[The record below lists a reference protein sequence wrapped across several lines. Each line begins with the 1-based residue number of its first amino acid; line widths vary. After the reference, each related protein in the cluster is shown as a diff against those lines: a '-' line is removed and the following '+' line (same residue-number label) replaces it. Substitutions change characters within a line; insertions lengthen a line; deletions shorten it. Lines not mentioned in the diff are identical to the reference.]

1 MATAGLS
8 FANPFLAR
16 EQAGAEVNPFAPN
29 APTSQ
34 IGMGG
39 LAPSAAD
46 MAVFGQ
52 QMAQQNQFRMPEMK
66 APPSIAYSP
75 SQRKLFVQ
83 GNVFDEDDAATA
95 LQTERLLTMPGTGL
109 PQGGDWVPLGTQEF
123 GQYLETIRSPGRGR
137 LFTKGF
143 STGVS
148 QLQQLGG
155 SALQLM
161 GAEETGG
168 RIVERAE
175 QDIAKLAPYAR
186 EFTDVEFGSADKGV
200 IDWFVATLG
209 TQGPMLLESVAASL
223 AGAAIGTATAGP
235 GVGTVGGVIVGAFGK
250 AAFKKKV
257 LEAAGRYR
265 AGKALPD
272 DLIILRNASAV
283 TGAAAG
289 NFVSSQA
296 IGAGDIYGEMR
307 EQGVDPDDFAARM
320 TAIAGS
326 FPYALAETITEF
338 AIAGRA
344 LGAGGRAALPPT
356 TTRTVTTPAGTQTVR
371 EGPSLLRR
379 GVEYPRRA
387 LTGAAVYG
395 GAEGLTEIIQEGLVM
410 GLSGQSLTDDEAVKR
425 FVNAFAAGAAVG
437 GTLGGVAN
445 LRSRSPEEV
454 NLLSPGVPRGEPVQE
469 AGAVGRPDFVAGE
482 QGTRPSVPSDTL
494 VTGEVAPGQFGPQGV
509 LYLGGAPIS
518 ELQQRSRET
527 GSLPPQQVWNPDT
540 AQWEFRERPG
550 MVSPLDGQPIITSE
564 RVALPAPEQA
574 GVQGQQLPLQFA
586 PPAPEGIGFTEQQ
599 PVPNTLMAQQMQAAQ
614 RRQEIEQAQQQ
625 RAQQLQA
632 KREQQMNLLA
642 QQAATARDRATYEA
656 ERAAREA
663 DVLARRQARQAEP
676 AAPAPVQPPMRPV
689 PVRQPQ
695 QLPLF
700 TPAQAPVPSRAE
712 GLRRGVGTQITPAG
726 AVQQPTRL
734 TTTELDEQG
743 RPRVVST
750 DVPPLT
756 PQEARRAGQIPLITQ
771 TGEPSV
777 AALRAASLRRP
788 LPLPVVEAGAKTTK
802 PTGKKVTPES
812 KAKARAEAEKK
823 EAERKERAKKAADR
837 LKAKAKEKEDAVQ
850 EPSAKKVPTR
860 KASETGAAV
869 GAKVSGKK
877 QAAAKGEKLKKGKP
891 KQEPVTKAT
900 DDEFERVLNKYN
912 ALTGAQRNQVASRLG
927 VTRQQMPD
935 LLDER
940 TADVN
945 AAIDA
950 VLAPPPQEAA
960 GGRFRGKTAYGDLTA
975 AERKEVND
983 AIQAI
988 RDFAL
993 NWDLNTAGLTET
1005 QARNILDK
1013 YGIDVI
1019 GEAGQVVDASD
1030 PFLWRIPEEFVKQR
1044 KFNVIAS
1051 VPAFVQYRKDG
1062 SMRILEAGFGVELA
1076 EQATSAGKRR
1086 LEVEAAKAAQEQ
1098 VSPSEAWDA
1107 MDTGTRWAELS
1118 PEQQQRWADS
1128 DRLQDT
1134 ADAIAQEDTVELTPL
1149 QSVEADIRT
1158 FEEATSNTAEK
1169 ADALRAIVRVAFFTS
1184 EETNTN
1190 AAVMRAR
1197 QFLETVSL
1205 SDTEKNS
1212 IDALVISETNNKQ
1225 NQTATYSDD
1234 ARKGMHRPWF
1244 NWANKRGLL
1253 RKINTTLRGLD
1264 RNEAVEFIKSGQ
1276 LRMSNLPTST
1286 QKYVNTQLAA
1296 PVTEAAPSPLNDTV
1310 SNPAKSLADLIAE
1323 INKRSDLPNEKQ
1335 RNAYTAKLTA
1345 LWEAAQ
1351 EAGFSS
1357 YLDQF
1362 GVTLDSYFDED
1373 GKPITN
1379 RVGGRWR
1386 VNTEVLSDEKR
1397 KRIEDDISGE
1407 VDPDVAI
1414 AEQTEDKATFRLR
1427 YSFEDWNNPSGRT
1440 FRDDGTAID
1449 KPLPIGRVRMLV
1461 SNFLSRLGVKPKVKI
1476 YKNQADFKAKNST
1489 LYAQAVAARP
1499 QGDFDTVS
1507 AVGYSFGDGQIVLFS
1522 DRVVTEK
1529 QLRFVLAHE
1538 ALGHFGFR
1546 GLLTEKQLNAALNQ
1560 IYNSSPKVKAA
1571 ADTMVETLGMGRLE
1585 AVEEYM
1591 ADYAGVLDTNV
1602 LARFWNQVKNAL
1614 NKLGFQFEDDMV
1626 RYLVSQS
1633 RAYVR
1638 NGTTNGQFIDFRNIM
1653 QRMAAIEGMNDP
1665 DGSGRFALA
1674 APYYDEVNQIAADH
1688 AFGRRSQNFW
1698 ELSNIWQEAK
1708 DKGTNISDL
1717 WERVR
1722 TEFTT
1727 MNYLARENQGYRR
1740 LYEVLRDTV
1749 RGATELRTKYN
1760 DMMRTILSPAVEVAG
1775 RKWTNG
1781 ATRQQIDT
1789 VNSLLRLTS
1798 RFKHGQ
1804 LTDNQLRKLGSLI
1817 QIVDGEAMVNPEV
1830 YAALRNRGTLTFD
1843 QLKNGFTYK
1852 ELRER
1857 PMTEAKR
1864 NELRAER
1871 DAALVG
1877 VEDAK
1882 ERKAIE
1888 REYDSLIEAPS
1899 GLFEVEVKF
1908 DGIKDLDKDGVVWKM
1923 YNEVRSTMDESAMDL
1938 LLANYAAAK
1947 GEQGRIQT
1955 IAQTTLNRELTEAD
1969 KAFIET
1975 VSDKYLAI
1983 RAEGAKVNDKGEVVI
1998 TKSAEDQAQQFIRN
2012 WNEALL
2018 ADRDD
2023 KYQSLLS
2030 EFLTDKEFDDYSAG
2044 LNALKQ
2050 DSKIVKKGD
2059 QRFAIQQA
2067 IQNLALTETSKVDAE
2082 MHAKRTITGGY
2093 VPFGREGS
2101 WQVRI
2106 QVVDAKTGQVYKAS
2120 DDYRKQLMF
2129 IQTSSKADAERI
2141 AENTNELFTEGTEDG
2156 LYDMEVWDG
2165 EKMAIK
2171 KVRLVAQPE
2180 TARQTVGTTSE
2191 ANINEVVQ
2199 VLTRFGL
2206 NITPA
2211 ERRRLVVAMTNQNA
2225 RARNRLQRLGA
2236 PGEDTN
2242 TLKYVSQHL
2251 ESVAST
2257 VARKQNR
2264 HRLDRLF
2271 TDGDPESEKLWR
2283 GDQVEYDRRKKA
2295 WEDAQKDP
2303 NMPAE
2308 LRKAIKQEYIDYH
2321 YTFITKDSRKLA
2333 NRYKDRGR
2341 RLVAFLESQTAVE
2354 YTDFASGETGS
2365 QLRMWTTFA
2374 QLGGSFAT
2382 GLLNIIALNTNVL
2395 PALAGRN
2402 DKNGFGG
2409 GFGWGRASTSLVN
2422 AMKQV
2427 ANAKQSD
2434 VNFWNELLA
2443 DPKKLEASG
2452 FTEAEARFMQKEIS
2466 AGSMQAAL
2474 MNALLGSARGKITT
2488 GAKQAFVRTWM
2499 SLFSYTEQAARRATG
2514 LATFRLEFDRALQ
2527 EGQARGLQGADLQQ
2541 FAFDKADRAAVDMI
2555 ENTLGEYAMFNRP
2568 AFFRGDVRQFL
2579 FIYKMFPVNSVLML
2593 SAMDRKTQLLALGI
2607 LSLYAGLKGMPLAE
2621 DMMDLIDT
2629 IAQWLG
2635 LGPGKVWKGSA
2646 EKTVLEALDA
2656 ILPGASPVL
2665 WRGVVNSITPANVS
2679 DRVSLSNLIPG
2690 TGIGLA
2696 GANTGREFMDIA
2708 GPIASFAEGT
2718 LTTASNIGKYALET
2732 VGLREDTTTLTQIMR
2747 QSPVTMMRAVGD
2759 MAAYNTSGAV
2769 VNQKGYVVTED
2780 LHWYT
2785 YLARALGFYPASAV
2799 RENDVVRV
2807 ANRLAS
2813 YQRDISGTYR
2823 SMYVAAMLA
2832 GNNERAL
2839 DVLDMVRDWNDA
2851 ARGTGLEIRN
2861 FTRSANQALRE
2872 ARRPAAE
2879 RYLRSTSRGMRP
2891 ETERIRYLF
2900 GLDED

>member
-39 LAPSAAD
+39 LAPSTVD
-46 MAVFGQ
+46 MAVLGQ
-52 QMAQQNQFRMPEMK
+52 QMSQQNQFRMPEMK

-109 PQGGDWVPLGTQEF
+109 PQGGDWVPLGAQEF
-123 GQYLETIRSPGRGR
+123 GQYLEAIRSPGRGR

-175 QDIAKLAPYAR
+175 QDIAKLAPYSR
-186 EFTDVEFGSADKGV
+186 EFTDVEFGSADKGL

-235 GVGTVGGVIVGAFGK
+235 GVGTVGGVIAGAFGK

-307 EQGVDPDDFAARM
+307 EQGVSPDDFAARM

-379 GVEYPRRA
+379 GAEYPRRA

-395 GAEGLTEIIQEGLVM
+395 GAEGLTEILQEGLVM

-482 QGTRPSVPSDTL
+482 QGTRPSVPSDTI
-494 VTGEVAPGQFGPQGV
+494 VTGEVAPGQFGPQG
-509 LYLGGAPIS
+509 LIDLGGAPIS

-564 RVALPAPEQA
+564 RAALPAPAQE

-586 PPAPEGIGFTEQQ
+586 PPAPEGIGFTDQQ

-632 KREQQMNLLA
+632 EREQQMNLLA
-642 QQAATARDRATYEA
+642 QQAAVARDRTTYEA
-656 ERAAREA
+656 EQAAREA
-663 DVLARRQARQAEP
+663 DVMGRRQARQAEP
-676 AAPAPVQPPMRPV
+676 AAQPPVRPV

-700 TPAQAPVPSRAE
+700 PEGLPRPSRGEA
-712 GLRRGVGTQITPAG
+712 LRRGIAG
-726 AVQQPTRL
+726 AALPSMDREPTP
-734 TTTELDEQG
+734 T
-743 RPRVVST
+743 
-750 DVPPLT
+750 PLT

-877 QAAAKGEKLKKGKP
+877 QAAAKGEKLKKGKS
-891 KQEPVTKAT
+891 KQE
-900 DDEFERVLNKYN
+900 
-912 ALTGAQRNQVASRLG
+912 
-927 VTRQQMPD
+927 
-935 LLDER
+935 
-940 TADVN
+940 
-945 AAIDA
+945 A
-950 VLAPPPQEAA
+950 VS
-960 GGRFRGKTAYGDLTA
+960 GKFRGKTAYGDLP
-975 AERKEVND
+975 AE
-983 AIQAI
+983 
-988 RDFAL
+988 
-993 NWDLNTAGLTET
+993 
-1005 QARNILDK
+1005 
-1013 YGIDVI
+1013 
-1019 GEAGQVVDASD
+1019 
-1030 PFLWRIPEEFVKQR
+1030 
-1044 KFNVIAS
+1044 
-1051 VPAFVQYRKDG
+1051 
-1062 SMRILEAGFGVELA
+1062 
-1076 EQATSAGKRR
+1076 KRR

-1184 EETNTN
+1184 EETNTK
-1190 AAVMRAR
+1190 AAVLRAR
-1197 QFLETVSL
+1197 QFLEVTSL
-1205 SDTEKNS
+1205 TDTEKNS

-1234 ARKGMHRPWF
+1234 VRKGLHRPWF

-1286 QKYVNTQLAA
+1286 QTYVNTQLAA

-1323 INKRSDLPNEKQ
+1323 INKRNDLPNEKQ

-1476 YKNQADFKAKNST
+1476 YKNQADFKAKNPT

-1546 GLLTEKQLNAALNQ
+1546 GLLSEKQLNAALNQ

-1638 NGTTNGQFIDFRNIM
+1638 NGTTNGQFVDFRNIM

-1817 QIVDGEAMVNPEV
+1817 KIVDGEATVNPEV

-1843 QLKNGFTYK
+1843 QVKNGFAYK

-1857 PMTEAKR
+1857 PMTETKR

-1908 DGIKDLDKDGVVWKM
+1908 DGIKDLDKDGIVWKM

-1955 IAQTTLNRELTEAD
+1955 IAQTTLNRDLTEAD

-2030 EFLTDKEFDDYSAG
+2030 EFLTDKEFDDYSAS

-2264 HRLDRLF
+2264 HRLDKLF

-2395 PALAGRN
+2395 PALAGHN

-2696 GANTGREFMDIA
+2696 GANIGREFMDIA

-2732 VGLREDTTTLTQIMR
+2732 VGLREDTTSLTQIMR

-2861 FTRSANQALRE
+2861 FIRSANQALRE